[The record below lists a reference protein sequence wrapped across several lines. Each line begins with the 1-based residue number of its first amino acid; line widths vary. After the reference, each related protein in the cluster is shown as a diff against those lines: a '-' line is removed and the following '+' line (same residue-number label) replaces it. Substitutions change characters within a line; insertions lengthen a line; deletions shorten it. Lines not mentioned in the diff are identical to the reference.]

1 MRNTVLIAILSTSL
15 GLALSGLAP
24 VSAKPLSGAAPAD
37 ATTQYVF
44 CYGGHP
50 SVAYFSQVFPVT
62 QAASPNALGK
72 AYSQYLTATYGTGAT
87 DTGMCVLAQAEAD
100 GSAEKQR
107 REASYPGWKIIESDW
122 TAPADLSQPAGPPR
136 PKHH

>member
-1 MRNTVLIAILSTSL
+1 MRNTVLIAILGTCL
-15 GLALSGLAP
+15 ELAP
-24 VSAKPLSGAAPAD
+24 IGSAQVSAKPLSGGPAD
-37 ATTQYVF
+37 AATQYVF

-87 DTGMCVLAQAEAD
+87 DTGMCVVAQAEAD

-107 REASYPGWKIIESDW
+107 REAGYPGWKIIESDW
-122 TAPADLSQPAGPPR
+122 TAPTDLSQPAGPPR